1 MSGCTPRR
9 ERREN
14 VPGDPH
20 HRIGP
25 VVRRT
30 SRIDRKQGMS

>member
-1 MSGCTPRR
+1 MNGRTPRR
-9 ERREN
+9 GRREN
-14 VPGDPH
+14 VPGGPH

-25 VVRRT
+25 VT